1 MPEPMYH
8 PRLPDFLDSLV
19 PPRDPVMQ
27 EMEAYAR
34 EVRFPIIGTAA
45 GYYLYQIARMTK
57 ATNIFELGSG
67 YGYSTAW
74 FARAVRENGGGTVH
88 HVVWDEDLSNK
99 ARGYLGRLGYDDM
112 IKYHVGEAVET
123 LRNTEGVFDLM
134 FNDIDKKGYPASIP
148 VIKEKL
154 KIGGVL
160 LIDNMLWHGAIFDE
174 ANQEPDTLGV
184 HEVTQ
189 MLTTDPDFIS
199 TLMPIRDGVI
209 TAYRVGSGK

>member
-19 PPRDPVMQ
+19 PPRDPVML

-88 HVVWDEDLSNK
+88 HVVWDDDLSNK
-99 ARGYLGRLGYDDM
+99 ARGYLGRLGYDD
-112 IKYHVGEAVET
+112 IIQYHVGEAVEA
-123 LRNTEGVFDLM
+123 LRNTDGVFDLM

-154 KIGGVL
+154 KVGGVL

-184 HEVTQ
+184 HEVTK

-209 TAYRVGSGK
+209 TAYRIG

>member
-74 FARAVRENGGGTVH
+74 FARAVKENGGGTVH

-99 ARGYLGRLGYDDM
+99 ARGYLGRLGYDD
-112 IKYHVGEAVET
+112 IIQYHVGEAVET
-123 LRNTEGVFDLM
+123 LRNTAGVFDLM
-134 FNDIDKKGYPASIP
+134 FNDIDKHGYPASIP

-154 KIGGVL
+154 KVGGVL
-160 LIDNMLWHGAIFDE
+160 LIDNTLWHGAIFDE

-184 HEVTQ
+184 HEVTK

-209 TAYRVGSGK
+209 TAYRIG